1 MQRNGGDGIVLR
13 NISQFFRLTFR
24 APDPFE
30 PHSTEQE
37 FLRDYAQRFLA
48 HRRAIS
54 IMAVVY
60 WSAYLVWDLFQALQ
74 SSEFQRVLSYV
85 VLLRCCGVVC
95 LAGCACLSFR
105 PSFINEHYATRVL
118 ITMVSSAYLL
128 LGLILVLVPFP
139 INHMYYAP
147 GLFEVMIFTYGMF
160 RLRAKP
166 AIRLTFAF
174 LLFSEFVYA
183 VMANDSGGQYSSHT
197 FSMYYFLFS
206 SFYLISFAIIGCAIV
221 VELERTARHAFFR
234 ERALSFSNNSI
245 KAKNTELESLNSSLE
260 DSKRDMEAKTA
271 ALVGA
276 KEEARLS
283 AERSNLNKSQFLA
296 DAAHDLR
303 QPMQALSNLL
313 EAAQHAMVRADHN
326 TSGQLLANAQ
336 TALRSARSS
345 FNAILDIS
353 RLESGFVEAEYSCF
367 EIEDFVKE
375 VISPLRLAADER
387 GVTLRTRLGSGK
399 TVVRSDPHLLS
410 RVLTNIIANAIK
422 YSDGAKGQAAVLVGI
437 VRLPNRVRIDIIDNG
452 IGIPSHH
459 WENVFKPFFQLGNT
473 ERDREKG
480 LGLGLSIVK
489 SSMMLLSEHRI
500 DMRSIEGRGTRFSLD
515 IPRTDDLGTYKIVD
529 AERSPIAK
537 DVSGLYVIYVEDD
550 VLVRA
555 STVALFQEY
564 GILYEAIGS
573 ASELE
578 KRLPLLERI
587 PDLLITDYRLPGGG
601 TAKDIMRL
609 MSGYFDA
616 DIPVIILT
624 GEVQTS
630 RTELTGAEVLSKPS
644 SPDVLLAAIAALGQK
659 VSELV

>member
-1 MQRNGGDGIVLR
+1 MLSNVL
-13 NISQFFRLTFR
+13 QFFRLTFR

-30 PHSTEQE
+30 PDSTEQE

-74 SSEFQRVLSYV
+74 SSEFQHVLSYV
-85 VLLRCCGVVC
+85 LLLRLFGVVC
-95 LAGCACLSFR
+95 LTGYACLSFQK
-105 PSFINEHYATRVL
+105 SFVNEHYATRVL
-118 ITMVSSAYLL
+118 
-128 LGLILVLVPFP
+128 LILIVVPFP
-139 INHMYYAP
+139 INHMYYSP

-166 AIRLTFAF
+166 AIRLTFVF

-183 VMANDSGGQYSSHT
+183 FMANDSGGQYSSHT

-234 ERALSFSNNSI
+234 ERELSFSNNSI
-245 KAKNTELESLNSSLE
+245 KAKNTELESLNGALE
-260 DSKRDMEAKTA
+260 DSKRDTETKTA
-271 ALVGA
+271 ALVGV

-313 EAAQHAMVRADHN
+313 EAAQHASLRADHN
-326 TSGQLLANAQ
+326 ASGQLLANAQ
-336 TALRSARSS
+336 TALRAARSS

-353 RLESGFVEAEYSCF
+353 RHESGFVEAQYSSF
-367 EIEDFVKE
+367 EIDDLVTE

-387 GVTLRTRLGSGK
+387 GVTLRIRLGSGK

-422 YSDGAKGQAAVLVGI
+422 YSDRSKARAAVLVGI

-452 IGIPSHH
+452 IGIPPHH

-480 LGLGLSIVK
+480 IGLGLSIVK

-515 IPRTDDLGTYKIVD
+515 IPRTDDLGTFKIIKD
-529 AERSPIAK
+529 AEQSSIAN

-564 GILYEAIGS
+564 
-573 ASELE
+573 
-578 KRLPLLERI
+578 
-587 PDLLITDYRLPGGG
+587 
-601 TAKDIMRL
+601 IMQL
-609 MSGYFDA
+609 MSRYFDA

-630 RTELTGAEVLSKPS
+630 RTELIGAEVLSKPS
-644 SPDVLLAAIAALGQK
+644 SPEVLLAAIAARGQK
-659 VSELV
+659 VSEMA